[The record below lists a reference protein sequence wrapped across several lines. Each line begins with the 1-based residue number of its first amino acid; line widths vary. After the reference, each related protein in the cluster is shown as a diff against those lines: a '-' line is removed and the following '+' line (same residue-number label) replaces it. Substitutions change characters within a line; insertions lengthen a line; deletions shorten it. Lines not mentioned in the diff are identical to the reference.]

1 MNSNQQLTQQEINNI
16 IDIDF
21 KTALQQYGEG
31 RFLGI
36 FLYGKANIGPV
47 YDVKEVETIT
57 VFFPS
62 IQDIALGLPISNTWV
77 ERVGGGRTLR
87 VDIRAVASLMQDENK
102 HIEDI
107 LFTKS
112 SQLSSAYQKLFSKCK
127 EYFNSVGVSSWY
139 PITANG
145 PFANWWSMLF
155 EQYFQY
161 CDGTQEK
168 LFSSLT
174 KTEEKALIY
183 LLERIGEEGVISISE
198 VIQDSK
204 ISRPIFNSLLEK
216 LDRYKGAEIK
226 NCGVKGTSIRF
237 SDHVLSRFQIETI

>member
-1 MNSNQQLTQQEINNI
+1 MNIDQQLTQQEIRNI
-16 IDIDF
+16 IDTDF

-31 RFLGI
+31 RLLGVFL
-36 FLYGKANIGPV
+36 FGKANIEPI
-47 YDVKEVETIT
+47 YSIKEVETVT

-77 ERVGGGRTLR
+77 ERIGGGRTLR
-87 VDIRAVASLMQDENK
+87 VDIRSIASLIQDENQ

-107 LFTKS
+107 LFTKYY
-112 SQLSSAYQKLFSKCK
+112 QLSSAYQKLFSKCK
-127 EYFNSVGVSSWY
+127 EYFNSVGANSWY

-145 PFANWWSMLF
+145 SFAKWWAALF

-168 LFSSLT
+168 LFNSLT
-174 KTEEKALIY
+174 KTEERALIY

-216 LDRYKGAEIK
+216 LDRYRGAEVK
-226 NCGVKGTSIRF
+226 NRGVKGTSIRF
-237 SDHVLSRFQIETI
+237 SDHVLSRFQIETL